1 VRLGYPPGELT
12 EGTGVGGHHRDGRP
26 DRYPGEVYRAALARK
41 FSRTARK
48 KGLAFVL
55 FLGGSLDEVL
65 RELYERSV
73 AKDSDI
79 RFRGLPAA
87 RRRHRASGPRCAS
100 GASYGGD
107 GYCVESDLMAAA
119 RLRSAAGG
127 GSAPKNRTNRFVDN
141 SNTSGF
147 GVKEGLSK
155 WLIEYA
161 LNALLPL
168 GEGLGMRA
176 WRFSGCIQR
185 PDLG

>member
-1 VRLGYPPGELT
+1 MNARWQRTATSVSGAFRPPAAVTARQGQGVRL
-12 EGTGVGGHHRDGRP
+12 
-26 DRYPGEVYRAALARK
+26 
-41 FSRTARK
+41 
-48 KGLAFVL
+48 
-55 FLGGSLDEVL
+55 
-65 RELYERSV
+65 
-73 AKDSDI
+73 
-79 RFRGLPAA
+79 
-87 RRRHRASGPRCAS
+87 
-100 GASYGGD
+100 ASYGGE